1 MAGAGTQGE
10 GAAAPRIILIHA
22 LAQSVTPIHAAFRQ
36 GWPEAETHD
45 LLDTALATDLAAAG
59 GQLGQSII
67 DRFAWLTRYAQD
79 AAPAGRPTRGILF
92 TCSSFGPAIE
102 AARAAAPIPVLKPN
116 ETAFRKAVKIGSA
129 IVLLASFEPALEP
142 MLAEMH
148 EMRAELGR
156 QVSITG
162 QIVPGAL
169 AALQAGD
176 AERHDALIGEAAA
189 GYAEA
194 DTIVLGQF
202 SMARAAG
209 PARDRLQGKQLL
221 TTPDSAVA
229 GLRELVETAMAP
241 AAD

>member
-1 MAGAGTQGE
+1 MAGAHAQGE
-10 GAAAPRIILIHA
+10 EALAPRIILIHA
-22 LAQSVTPIHAAFRQ
+22 LAQSVAPIHAAFRQ
-36 GWPEAETHD
+36 GWPAAKTHD

-59 GQLGQSII
+59 GKLGQRII

-79 AAPAGRPTRGILF
+79 AAPEGQPTRGILF

-102 AARAAAPIPVLKPN
+102 AARAATPIPVLKPN
-116 ETAFRKAVKIGSA
+116 ETAFRKAVETGSA

-142 MLAEMH
+142 MLTEMH
-148 EMRAELGR
+148 EMRDELGR
-156 QVSITG
+156 RVSISG
-162 QIVPGAL
+162 QVVPGAL

-176 AERHDALIGEAAA
+176 AERHDALIAAAAA
-189 GYAEA
+189 GHAEA

-209 PARDRLQGKQLL
+209 PARERVPGKQLL

-229 GLRELVETAMAP
+229 GLRELVEKREVP
-241 AAD
+241 SGN